1 MLAQWQLTMIPP
13 AEWVVVSPDV
23 VDDDSAS
30 FLAIDR
36 RRVQGAVRTSG
47 LMAELCGLEGEG
59 YNGKMDD
66 TS

>member
-1 MLAQWQLTMIPP
+1 M
-13 AEWVVVSPDV
+13 EWVVVSPDV

-36 RRVQGAVRTSG
+36 RRVQAAVRTSG